1 MSASES
7 QRSPK
12 LIPRTLLWLSRHLPH
27 SAIRMQAGLGF
38 RQTVRWAAKHSPF
51 YRKAF
56 AARGIDPRRI
66 RTPSDLGGFFTCPE
80 DIAANPQEFI
90 CQPPS
95 TVFESSATSGK
106 GKSVFYSH
114 SELKASARYTAAAI
128 YAMGITR
135 QDRVAN
141 AFDFSLW
148 IPAVI
153 SQYGFIAAGVF
164 SIAFGKVDPVE
175 VYRRLERYR
184 ITVVIG
190 EPTWLIRLTE
200 IAESR
205 GRYPLKVLVAGG
217 EPMPPGA
224 REWMERVWAP
234 AKVRMTYGSVELGGA
249 LGVQPCEHVQGY
261 HLDDFNYLTE
271 LADLDTDGYGEI
283 VVSTLRRRV
292 MPLIRYR
299 TRDVAKFTA
308 RKCPCGIGMTSIS
321 WLRGRRDE
329 VVVAAGGVLYPQ
341 MFANILAR
349 LPITHDWQV
358 IVKREGF
365 REVMEVNVEADQL
378 DLAEAQR
385 RFRLEAS
392 DQYPDFAKNL
402 GMGTFDLRLC
412 VRPPATL
419 RTGRKLPRIIDNRCD
434 NVQTSGSSSQ

>member
-1 MSASES
+1 MSDAKNQGS
-7 QRSPK
+7 QR
-12 LIPRTLLWLSRHLPH
+12 LVPRTLLWLSRHMPQ
-27 SAIRMQAGLGF
+27 SAMRLQAGIRF
-38 RQTVRWAAKHSPF
+38 RQTVRWAAKHSAF

-66 RTPSDLGGFFTCPE
+66 RTPADLGEFFTCPE
-80 DIAANPQEFI
+80 DVAADPQEFV
-90 CQPPS
+90 CLPPS
-95 TVFESSATSGK
+95 TVFESSSTGGK

-114 SELKASARYTAAAI
+114 AELKSSAPYTAAAI

-164 SIAFGKVDPVE
+164 SVGFGKIDPVE

-205 GRYPLKVLVAGG
+205 GAYPLRFLVAGG

-224 REWMERVWAP
+224 KEWMERVWAP

-261 HLDDFNYLTE
+261 HLDDFNYLAE
-271 LADLDTDGYGEI
+271 LADVDAEGYGEI

-308 RKCPCGIGMTSIS
+308 RQCPCGIGLTSIS

-329 VVVAAGGVLYPQ
+329 MVVAAGGLLYPQ
-341 MFANILAR
+341 MFANILAK

-358 IVKREGF
+358 ILKREGF
-365 REVMEVNVEADQL
+365 REVLEINVEAEQL
-378 DLAEAQR
+378 DLAEAQE

-402 GMGTFDLRLC
+402 GMGTFDVRLR
-412 VRPPATL
+412 VQKPATL
-419 RTGRKLPRIIDNRCD
+419 RTGRKLPRIVDNRPL
-434 NVQTSGSSSQ
+434 GG